1 MTTSSKQ
8 NRIIFLDLIR
18 AFAVLNMIQGH
29 TIDVLLGNQFRTFD
43 SVFFATWFFNRGL
56 TAPIFLFTS
65 GIVFTYLFR
74 LHNVPFEKNVRVK
87 RGIKRFLLLVVIGY
101 LLRYPTATIIDFSN
115 VTDYQWKTFWV
126 VDVLQLIGFGLFF
139 ILVLGFIGE
148 KLRIS
153 DYIIYP
159 IAIIINLY
167 LYTVFEKINWV
178 EFLHPAIAGYF
189 YKGTG
194 SNFPLF
200 PWLSFMFGG
209 AVLGSYLAK
218 NPLVF
223 KTIRFSIYL
232 SVLGIALIFAA
243 IIGDLIEIHFYG
255 QSYLWTTSVNLV
267 ILRLGIVL
275 IFNSIF
281 SLIALKIITV
291 PKIIILLG
299 RNSLIIYVV
308 HLIILYGSAWNPGI
322 ILILDKSLSP
332 LLSISSALIMI
343 IFMTL
348 LTYLLNWFHIK
359 NKALVT

>member
-1 MTTSSKQ
+1 MTTSSKK

-18 AFAVLNMIQGH
+18 AFAVLNMVQGH

-43 SVFFATWFFNRGL
+43 SIFFAAWFFNRGL

-65 GIVFTYLFR
+65 GTVFTYLFR
-74 LHNVPFEKNVRVK
+74 LHNEPFGKNVRVK
-87 RGIKRFLLLVVIGY
+87 RGIKRFLLLVFIGY
-101 LLRYPTATIIDFSN
+101 LLRYPTATIVDFSN
-115 VTDYQWKTFWV
+115 VTDLQWKTFFA

-139 ILVLGFIGE
+139 ILLLGFIGE
-148 KLRIS
+148 KLKVS

-159 IAIIINLY
+159 IAIILNMY
-167 LYTVFEKINWV
+167 LYTVFDKINWV
-178 EFLHPAIAGYF
+178 EFLHPAIAGYL

-200 PWLSFMFGG
+200 PWLSYMFGG

-223 KTIRFSIYL
+223 KTVRFSINL
-232 SVLGIALIFAA
+232 LVLGIALIVAA
-243 IIGDLIEIHFYG
+243 LIGNLIEIHFYG
-255 QSYLWTTSVNLV
+255 QSYLWTRSVNLV
-267 ILRLGIVL
+267 TLRLGIVL

-281 SLIALKIITV
+281 SLIALKIVTV
-291 PKIIILLG
+291 PKVIILLG
-299 RNSLIIYVV
+299 RNSLIIYVI

-322 ILILDKSLSP
+322 ILILDKALNPSLSI
-332 LLSISSALIMI
+332 LFALGMI
-343 IFMTL
+343 TLMTL
-348 LTYLLNWFHIK
+348 ITYLLNWLNIK